1 MTTSKG
7 GAPKGKANNPK
18 GKNQYAGG
26 KGTGEKNSQFT
37 VRVSEAE
44 KQFLREVAQKEKM
57 SLSSWILSVARE
69 AAAS

>member
-1 MTTSKG
+1 MTTRKG

-18 GKNQYAGG
+18 GTNQYAEG
-26 KGTGEKNSQFT
+26 KGTGEKDSQFT

-44 KQFLREVAQKEKM
+44 KQFLREVAQKEGM